1 MSDSSYLLDN
11 RKQEAA
17 ERLVLLSALFD
28 PVSLRQ
34 FDACGMRYDWRCW
47 EVGAGGPT
55 LVRKIA
61 ERVGDTGRVLA
72 TDIDAS
78 WAKEAASHNI
88 EVRIHDVAQDPPPDG
103 GFDLVHARL
112 VLVHLPE
119 RERAFRNMLSVLKPG
134 GWLVLED
141 ADPALQP
148 LSCIDAY
155 GPEQELANRI
165 RQGFRALLSSR
176 GADIAFGR
184 RLPRMFRNA
193 GMADVSA
200 EAYFPVA
207 MPECIPLEIATIRM
221 IRNDLLNN
229 GIASEHEI
237 EQHLENVQ
245 AGVLDI
251 AQPPMISVRG
261 KKPAGR
267 ASDAE

>member
-1 MSDSSYLLDN
+1 MTDSGYLLEN

-17 ERLVLLSALFD
+17 QRLVLLSALFD
-28 PVSLRQ
+28 PASLRQ
-34 FDACGMRYDWRCW
+34 FDACGMRHGWRCW

-61 ERVGDTGRVLA
+61 ERVGNTGSVLA

-78 WAKEAASHNI
+78 WAKEATSHNV
-88 EVRIHDVAQDPPPDG
+88 EVRTHDIAQAPPPDEL
-103 GFDLVHARL
+103 FDLIHARL
-112 VLVHLPE
+112 VLVHVPE
-119 RERAFRNMLSVLKPG
+119 RERAFQNMVSALKPG

-165 RQGFRALLSSR
+165 RQGFRTLLSSR
-176 GADIAFGR
+176 GADISFGR

-193 GMADVSA
+193 GMTGLSA

-207 MPECIPLEIATIRM
+207 MPECVPLEIATIGM

-229 GIASEHEI
+229 GIATEREI

-245 AGVLDI
+245 AGILDLS
-251 AQPPMISVRG
+251 QPPMISVRG
-261 KKPAGR
+261 QKPV
-267 ASDAE
+267 SSC